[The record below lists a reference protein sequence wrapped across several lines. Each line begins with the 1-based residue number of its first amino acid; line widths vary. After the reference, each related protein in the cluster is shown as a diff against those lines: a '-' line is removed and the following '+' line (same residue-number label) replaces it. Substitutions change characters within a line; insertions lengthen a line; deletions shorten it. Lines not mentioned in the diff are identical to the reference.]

1 MTNIAREVLDEKT
14 IDRDPIKQFQLWFND
29 AFAAGLPLPEAMTLA
44 TATPD
49 GKPSARM
56 VLLKQ
61 VDHDGF
67 VFYTNY
73 RSAKAEQL
81 DANPYAALVFYW
93 AKLDRQVRV
102 EGSVVRTS
110 AQESRDYFKT
120 RPRESQI
127 GAWAS
132 PQSEAISSR
141 DVLEQRRQ
149 ELGIRVTLG
158 ARTAD
163 VLGLVLRHGVRV
175 TGAGIA
181 AGVVGGLALS
191 RVIERLLFGVSSTD
205 PLTFAAAALVLG
217 AAGLL
222 ACWIPARE
230 ATKVDPLVALRH

>member
-1 MTNIAREVLDEKT
+1 MTNIALEGLDEKT

-29 AFAAGLPLPEAMTLA
+29 AFAAGLPMPEAMTLA

-61 VDHDGF
+61 IDHDGF
-67 VFYTNY
+67 VFFTNY

-93 AKLDRQVRV
+93 AKLDRQVRI

-110 AQESRDYFKT
+110 AQESCDYFKT

-132 PQSEAISSR
+132 EQSQAISSR
-141 DVLEQRRQ
+141 NVLEQRAQ
-149 ELGIRVTLG
+149 ELEAMYLDREI
-158 ARTAD
+158 D
-163 VLGLVLRHGVRV
+163 CPEYW
-175 TGAGIA
+175 
-181 AGVVGGLALS
+181 GGYRLKPERIEFWKS
-191 RVIERLLFGVSSTD
+191 RVGRLHDRILYQRDATGWSITR
-205 PLTFAAAALVLG
+205 
-217 AAGLL
+217 L
-222 ACWIPARE
+222 AP
-230 ATKVDPLVALRH
+230 